1 MGSFGRA
8 PRPFKGRHGRVVV
21 NLDPAERELLAGL
34 LHDVAG
40 LLDPEDETAATETA
54 AADTAGTGDEW
65 AQLEAAL
72 AVAPP
77 SDPAVARLLPDG
89 NRDDP
94 ELAQSYRRLTEH
106 GLRESKRAALA
117 TAAAALRR
125 EDPVV
130 LDRVEATALLKGMND
145 VRLVVA
151 ERVGLR
157 TDEDATALHLHLE
170 LAARRP
176 EDVPVPDAEQAWLG
190 MAALYEALTWW
201 QEALVAAVR

>member
-8 PRPFKGRHGRVVV
+8 PRPFRGRHGRVVV

-34 LHDVAG
+34 LRDVAS
-40 LLDPEDETAATETA
+40 LLDPEAGDGDADDAAETAGA
-54 AADTAGTGDEW
+54 GDEW

-106 GLRESKRAALA
+106 GLRENKQAALV

-125 EDPVV
+125 DDPVV
-130 LDRVEATALLKGMND
+130 LDRDEATALLKGMND

-157 TDEDATALHLHLE
+157 TDEDAAALHLHLE
-170 LAARRP
+170 LAARLP
-176 EDVPVPDAEQAWLG
+176 EDVQVPDAEQAWLG
-190 MAALYEALTWW
+190 MAAIYEALTWW
-201 QEALVAAVR
+201 QEALVAAIR

>member
-40 LLDPEDETAATETA
+40 LLDPEAETAATETA
-54 AADTAGTGDEW
+54 AETAGAGDEW

-106 GLRESKRAALA
+106 GLRESKRAALV

-125 EDPVV
+125 DDPVV
-130 LDRVEATALLKGMND
+130 LDRDEATALLKGMND

-176 EDVPVPDAEQAWLG
+176 ENVQVPDAEQAWLG

>member
-8 PRPFKGRHGRVVV
+8 PRPFKGRHGRVTV
-21 NLDPAERELLAGL
+21 NLDPAERALLASL

-40 LLDPEDETAATETA
+40 LLDPDAEAPGAPTTDP
-54 AADTAGTGDEW
+54 GDEW
-65 AQLEAAL
+65 AVLEAAL

-106 GLRESKRAALA
+106 GLRESKQAAL
-117 TAAAALRR
+117 TLAAAALRR
-125 EDPVV
+125 DDPVV
-130 LDRVEATALLKGMND
+130 LDRDEATALLKGMND

-151 ERVGLR
+151 ERVGLH
-157 TDEDATALHLHLE
+157 TDEDAEALHLHLQ
-170 LAARRP
+170 LAARRAEDAEVP
-176 EDVPVPDAEQAWLG
+176 EGEQAWLG
-190 MAALYEALTWW
+190 LASIYEALTWW

>member
-8 PRPFKGRHGRVVV
+8 PRPFKGKHGRVTV
-21 NLDPAERELLAGL
+21 NLDPAERALLASL

-40 LLDPEDETAATETA
+40 LLDPDAESPGETTT
-54 AADTAGTGDEW
+54 DPRPHPGDEW

-106 GLRESKRAALA
+106 GLRETKQAAL
-117 TAAAALRR
+117 TLAAAALRR
-125 EDPVV
+125 DDPVV
-130 LDRVEATALLKGMND
+130 LDRDEATALLKGMND

-151 ERVGLR
+151 ERVGLH
-157 TDEDATALHLHLE
+157 TDEDAEALHLHLQ
-170 LAARRP
+170 LASRRAEDTEVP
-176 EDVPVPDAEQAWLG
+176 EHEQAWLG
-190 MAALYEALTWW
+190 LASIYEALTWW
-201 QEALVAAVR
+201 QDALVAAVR